1 MIPHQGGRQQ
11 YGSVRTPPRRIYRA
25 ADEATDRSRL
35 SRCKCW
41 RRCAAS
47 SQLPL
52 KARDAEAGGRSP
64 GLRWRTTAGK
74 DGIARCGMLIQQRC
88 ATHIWVA
95 LFFSVP
101 LLSFFVGKR
110 YVGDV
115 PAGVL
120 AAVLL
125 QLMVI
130 GYAVC
135 SAQAVA
141 GTEANSPRSARKN
154 R

>member
-1 MIPHQGGRQQ
+1 MIPDQSGRQQ
-11 YGSVRTPPRRIYRA
+11 YGSVRTPPRRSYRA
-25 ADEATDRSRL
+25 ADEATDGRRL
-35 SRCKCW
+35 SCKCW

-47 SQLPL
+47 SQSPL

-64 GLRWRTTAGK
+64 GLTWRTTAGK

-125 QLMVI
+125 QLMVTV
-130 GYAVC
+130 YVVW

-141 GTEANSPRSARKN
+141 RAEPNSPHSARKN

>member
-1 MIPHQGGRQQ
+1 MIPE
-11 YGSVRTPPRRIYRA
+11 YGSVRTPPRGRSHRA
-25 ADEATDRSRL
+25 ADEATDGRRL
-35 SRCKCW
+35 SCKCW

-52 KARDAEAGGRSP
+52 KARDAEAGGKSP
-64 GLRWRTTAGK
+64 GLTWRTTAPK
-74 DGIARCGMLIQQRC
+74 DDLARSGMLVQQRC
-88 ATHIWVA
+88 ATSIWVA

-125 QLMVI
+125 QLMVTV
-130 GYAVC
+130 YAVC

-141 GTEANSPRSARKN
+141 GAEANSARSARKN

>member
-1 MIPHQGGRQQ
+1 
-11 YGSVRTPPRRIYRA
+11 
-25 ADEATDRSRL
+25 
-35 SRCKCW
+35 
-41 RRCAAS
+41 
-47 SQLPL
+47 
-52 KARDAEAGGRSP
+52 
-64 GLRWRTTAGK
+64 
-74 DGIARCGMLIQQRC
+74 MLVQQRC
-88 ATHIWVA
+88 ATFVWVV

-125 QLMVI
+125 QLMVTV
-130 GYAVC
+130 YAVF
-135 SAQAVA
+135 SAQTVVA
-141 GTEANSPRSARKN
+141 GANSPRSARKN